1 MLINLWPHQ
10 RLFVKNGTAYKKTAC
25 IKQKTLACG
34 PEQFAIMNTEDYQ
47 PSGPN
52 RHESLQKGPLLIP
65 GGLFIVFEGIDGTGK
80 STQLH
85 LLVEKLRQ
93 LGYAVVATRE
103 PTDGPYGQKIRE
115 LFTDRGAVT
124 HEEELELFIA
134 DREQHVAEVIGP
146 ALKDGC
152 VVICDRYYLSTI
164 AYQGANGVNP
174 DLIMKKNE
182 KFPAPDLAIILE
194 IEPAHGIHRIQN
206 QRHEHPNTFEEKANL
221 QKVAGIFSTMRQD
234 YIERIN
240 GSDSIENVHRLVFEA
255 VAKVLARKTTQ

>member
-1 MLINLWPHQ
+1 M
-10 RLFVKNGTAYKKTAC
+10 K
-25 IKQKTLACG
+25 
-34 PEQFAIMNTEDYQ
+34 TEDHQ
-47 PSGPN
+47 SSRLDGQEPA
-52 RHESLQKGPLLIP
+52 QKVPQLIP

-85 LLVEKLRQ
+85 LLAEKLRQ

-103 PTDGPYGQKIRE
+103 PTNGPYGQKIRE
-115 LFTDRGAVT
+115 LFVDRGSVSR
-124 HEEELELFIA
+124 EEELELFIA
-134 DREQHVAEVIGP
+134 DRDQHVKEIIKP
-146 ALKDGC
+146 ALSDGC

-164 AYQGANGVNP
+164 AYQGANGMDQ

-182 KFPAPDLAIILE
+182 DFPVPDLAIILE